1 MSEGGFKTTS
11 LKNASFAGCYCSVT
25 REQFVNKCV
34 LSNISSR
41 RTHLAGNLKMGTI
54 CFFAIL
60 LLFCRL
66 SLAEESISRNIDC
79 GKVNE
84 LVKSVS

>member
-34 LSNISSR
+34 LSHIFSR
-41 RTHLAGNLKMGTI
+41 RTYLAGNLKLGTI
-54 CFFAIL
+54 YFFLNVFDHKL
-60 LLFCRL
+60 L
-66 SLAEESISRNIDC
+66 E
-79 GKVNE
+79 
-84 LVKSVS
+84 

>member
-34 LSNISSR
+34 LSR
-41 RTHLAGNLKMGTI
+41 RTHLAGNLKMGNI
-54 CFFAIL
+54 CFSM
-60 LLFCRL
+60 L
-66 SLAEESISRNIDC
+66 SVFDHKLI
-79 GKVNE
+79 G
-84 LVKSVS
+84 